1 MNTAKRSATLF
12 EVHLD
17 DGSTW
22 TGTEAELRRDHPG
35 WVKYARV
42 VQPTRATRAAVWTD
56 IEQDFADDPRPGRLP
71 NSSRTYAPV
80 PGRKQVEYEYQEEI
94 VHTSIPPRR
103 SAQRTP
109 HPNYNRAQPPEVIY
123 GQPARQRHT
132 EEPRPRRRGV
142 FRSHPLLWSGI
153 GMALA
158 LLAWYGLSNLAA
170 WWQVHQDDATYGRPR
185 TAQYD
190 VVVGHN
196 DGPNHPTH
204 IIALNL
210 DRTVVIIELPGGD
223 TSKSRIYRGPT
234 LFGPDADLAPVTLT
248 FPDPDHT
255 GRPEMI
261 VHVQSASIMY
271 QNVRING
278 TWQFAPP
285 QSQ

>member
-1 MNTAKRSATLF
+1 MNATKRSATLF
-12 EVHLD
+12 EVHFD

-35 WVKYARV
+35 WVQYAQV
-42 VQPTRATRAAVWTD
+42 IQPSPATRANVLTD

-109 HPNYNRAQPPEVIY
+109 HPNYNRAQPPDVIY

-132 EEPRPRRRGV
+132 EEPRPRRRGF
-142 FRSHPLLWSGI
+142 FRSHPLLWLGI
-153 GMALA
+153 GMVLA

-170 WWQVHQDDATYGRPR
+170 WWQVHTDDATYGRPR
-185 TAQYD
+185 TVQYD

-196 DGPNHPTH
+196 DDPDHPTH
-204 IIALNL
+204 IIAINL
-210 DRTVVIIELPGGD
+210 HNRVVIVEIPGGD
-223 TSKSRIYRGPT
+223 TSKSRIYS
-234 LFGPDADLAPVTLT
+234 
-248 FPDPDHT
+248 
-255 GRPEMI
+255 GRNFSG
-261 VHVQSASIMY
+261 QG
-271 QNVRING
+271 Q
-278 TWQFAPP
+278 TWLL
-285 QSQ
+285 